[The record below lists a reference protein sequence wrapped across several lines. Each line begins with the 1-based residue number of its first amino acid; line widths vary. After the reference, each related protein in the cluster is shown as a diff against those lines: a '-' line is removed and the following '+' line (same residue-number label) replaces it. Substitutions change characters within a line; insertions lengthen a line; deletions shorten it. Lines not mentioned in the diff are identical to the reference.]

1 VDMVE
6 DGVVVTK
13 GQVVV
18 HLDKTKFEKQ
28 LRDRKLAYETA
39 LATLKRVEADAGLN
53 VQNSGTKMKKAQMEQ
68 SLLLSSSRADIDLA
82 QSETKYNASEL
93 EFDKKNLDRTQRLA
107 KELLKPAT
115 EVEQADLTVKRSEF
129 AVTSGERQLDSKQH
143 SQRSAVAQG
152 ELVISDAKFTAA
164 STENKAKDAVEN
176 ARYNAESARYLYE
189 LAQKQIEWC
198 EVKAPMTGLVLI
210 TRDMDRSSGT
220 PRMMQPGDPVRPNQA
235 LMQIIDLS
243 RMRVAADVGE
253 MDASQIKAGQA
264 VRVWPRSAPDKV
276 LKGRVLS
283 VSQLARQGDTYRRNA
298 IPGKKTFHVVIEVL
312 ESRPEL
318 LRPGLTADFE
328 IQQGRVLDVLRV
340 PLQALFKTSQ
350 GTSVFVKKG
359 ERFVARPVKIG
370 PRNAN
375 FAVIVSGLKEGE
387 EIAVRRPPLELLG
400 DPQAKPQP
408 RPNRVSRALG
418 RIFRI

>member
-1 VDMVE
+1 M
-6 DGVVVTK
+6 
-13 GQVVV
+13 

-39 LATLKRVEADAGLN
+39 VATLKRVESDAGLN
-53 VQNSGTKMKKAQMEQ
+53 VENSATKMKKAQMEQ
-68 SLLLSSSRADIDLA
+68 ALLLSTSRADIDLA

-93 EFDKKNLDRTQRLA
+93 EYDKKNLERTQRLA

-129 AVTSGERQLDSKQH
+129 AVTSGERQLESKQH

-189 LAQKQIEWC
+189 LARKQIEWC
-198 EVKAPMTGLVLI
+198 EITAPVTGLVVI
-210 TRDMDRSSGT
+210 ERDMDRSSGT
-220 PRMMQPGDPVRPNQA
+220 PRMMQPGDPVRPNQR
-235 LMQIIDLS
+235 LMQIIDLA

-253 MDASQIKAGQA
+253 MDASQIKVGQP

-276 LKGRVLS
+276 LKARVLS
-283 VSQLARQGDTYRRNA
+283 VSQLARQGDTWRRNA

-312 ESRPEL
+312 ESRPEI

-328 IQQGRVLDVLRV
+328 IQQGQMANVLRV
-340 PLQALFKTSQ
+340 PIQAVFKTSQ

-359 ERFVARPVKIG
+359 PRFVARPVKIG

-375 FAVIVSGLKEGE
+375 FAVVVSGLKEGE
-387 EIAVRRPPLELLG
+387 EIAVQRPPLELLG
-400 DPQAKPQP
+400 DPQAQPQAKPNQIS
-408 RPNRVSRALG
+408 RVFQ
-418 RIFRI
+418 RIFKT